1 MTWTKV
7 KLGNYIDVFTG
18 YPFKSKE
25 FNIDGLG
32 MRLVRGKNV
41 TKGNLRWGD
50 DTRYWED
57 IDENTKKYLL
67 KEDDVVIGMDG
78 SLVGQNYTR
87 IKKGDLPLLL
97 VQRVAALRAKKDI
110 NQKYIYYLI
119 DNTNFINYVSSIKTG
134 TSIPHISAKQIKEFE
149 FFLPPYQEQIRIV
162 ELLEPLYQK
171 IEVNNNISKSLN
183 DIANAIFKNWFLDFD
198 VLDVD
203 GLSFKTSNDK
213 LVDSELGLIP
223 KGWEIKKIGDFI
235 NITDYVANGSFAS
248 LKENVNTSDA
258 NGYAILI
265 RLVDYKRNF
274 KGPFVY
280 VDEKGYNFLKK
291 SKLNGGEIII
301 SNVGANAGT
310 VFKAPKLEKPMT
322 LGPNSIMLEDNKYNN
337 FIYYYLTSHNGQES
351 IKGIL
356 GGSAQPKFNKT
367 DFRNLKIILPS
378 DTIIENF
385 NKIMDPVVSRLQTVS
400 QENNKIKTLRDSL
413 LTKLI
418 AGEIRIPKAEEE
430 VEECLQ
436 KSN

>member
-1 MTWTKV
+1 M
-7 KLGNYIDVFTG
+7 GN
-18 YPFKSKE
+18 
-25 FNIDGLG
+25 
-32 MRLVRGKNV
+32 
-41 TKGNLRWGD
+41 
-50 DTRYWED
+50 
-57 IDENTKKYLL
+57 
-67 KEDDVVIGMDG
+67 
-78 SLVGQNYTR
+78 
-87 IKKGDLPLLL
+87 
-97 VQRVAALRAKKDI
+97 
-110 NQKYIYYLI
+110 
-119 DNTNFINYVSSIKTG
+119 
-134 TSIPHISAKQIKEFE
+134 
-149 FFLPPYQEQIRIV
+149 
-162 ELLEPLYQK
+162 
-171 IEVNNNISKSLN
+171 
-183 DIANAIFKNWFLDFD
+183 
-198 VLDVD
+198 
-203 GLSFKTSNDK
+203 
-213 LVDSELGLIP
+213 
-223 KGWEIKKIGDFI
+223 KKIGDFI